1 MPYGVQVRPLSG
13 APRRNGLMLRS
24 DFSYAK
30 NLRFCPY
37 KITYLVAGNRR
48 MTAESV
54 WKGVEVTQNKD
65 IKEMAVTAGSDLK
78 MQYKFNIKGNRNHK
92 NFKKIRKNT

>member
-1 MPYGVQVRPLSG
+1 
-13 APRRNGLMLRS
+13 
-24 DFSYAK
+24 
-30 NLRFCPY
+30 
-37 KITYLVAGNRR
+37 